1 MSDKKAQLEISANS
15 APAEQAFDRVEKAG
29 RRMGDSVAKDG
40 EKAGKAIDG
49 IADGAAPAA
58 QKLDNATKSMIA
70 SVQRTTA
77 ALQSGE
83 RGSAKY
89 FETLA
94 QQRGVDVSALQPYID
109 QLKRVEAAQNNAGM
123 SARATSAAMRTVPAQ
138 FTDIVTSLQGG
149 QAPLTVFLQQG
160 GQLKDQFGGMG
171 NAARALGGYITGL
184 VNPFTVAAAGAGVLA
199 LAYYKGSQEADAFRA
214 ALVTTS
220 NAAGTSTNQLA
231 AMASA
236 MDQGFGTTAGKA
248 SEVLAQLAA
257 TGQVGRASLQEF
269 GNTAIMAEKAFGTA
283 TKDIAK
289 NFADLGKDPVGASA
303 RLNESMNYLTA
314 STYKQIQAA
323 MDLGQESKAAALAQ
337 DAYNNALKGRST
349 EMLASMGYIER
360 GWSGIKSAAKEAWD
374 AMLGVGRPTT
384 PATQMAEV
392 QKNLAAAEK
401 KRKELAKE
409 MGSDSAFAPALDK
422 EIAKLKE
429 QLEYVS
435 ELDRMQKRAGDS
447 AAERV
452 AKENAGIQAQ
462 KDGLKYLSSEQKMRN
477 EIAQQTA
484 TMRKAGMDEAAIQER
499 IAQIKASYD
508 KKGSSPRAQEITE
521 YEKLNRRIGEFA
533 ALQTAALEADAKLT
547 EGQRLAVK
555 VKQDM
560 VAAGSK
566 LSAGEK
572 ERLQT
577 TLDAAL
583 ATEQR
588 VAAEKDLAKFM
599 DEATKVQAKAA
610 DQADKAIETL
620 KQQAAAEREATA
632 AIGLSKDAIAELAA
646 AKYDDSAASKE
657 RLADIM
663 AEAGE
668 SELLV
673 QKYRTEA
680 AALRDLAKAKR
691 ERGVAEAAS
700 EAEKIATKAAEK
712 ATADWQR
719 AAEKIEN
726 SITDALMRG
735 FESGKDFAQ
744 NLRDVL
750 VNMFKTMVLR
760 PQIQG
765 IVSGG
770 MSALG
775 FGAPGQAA
783 AGGLGGMG
791 DIASMGMNALGL
803 GGAGAMFSSGV
814 MSGLSAWGAGGSVTG
829 LLGSG
834 SALFSG
840 GLMNGL
846 GTIAGAL
853 GPIALGLGALYMISK
868 KLDTSG
874 TIHTGGSASYSA
886 DAGVQKNLS
895 QARTGFAY
903 IDQRAETADM
913 AANMTR
919 SIVGLLDLTA
929 KSFGKTAGYSAATA
943 FADDTSKDGAWGSL
957 IISKGGKDL
966 LNWAD
971 SRQSKWAPKTFADGE
986 EGVKQYMSA
995 VSKDVRDMLM
1005 ADTPGWA
1012 DAMLTALGDSV
1023 TLDQLATVVAQI
1035 NQIQAT
1041 FVQFGEAMPQLAKL
1055 TDDAVGSLLNLSG
1068 GIQNLQT
1075 GLGAYYDK
1083 FYSEAEKQAFATKR
1097 MTDEMAN
1104 LGLAMPATNAEY
1116 RKLVEAQDLTTE
1128 AGRRQYAALIA
1139 LAPAFDQVTAAAE
1152 QASQRIRQERERL
1165 DLELLRA
1172 QGNTDEIRKRER
1184 QALDESNRGI
1194 YDQIKALEDARAAQ
1208 ERYNQALSAAQSAVA
1223 AAMDRVQSAQSAV
1236 DAVRERGTSAY
1247 LAALSEVA
1255 SVQEQIAD
1263 QARQTAST
1271 YRDLAKQ
1278 LREYVTGIV
1287 TPPSDSFARA
1297 LTKALSGD
1305 REAMASLPGLA
1316 TSASDQA
1323 RNNARSREEFDA
1335 SQARILAGVLEAA
1348 SEAQRLGI
1356 ETPAQAAQTLQQ
1368 KLLAAQ
1374 QKLAEATATAN
1385 AIGAPLVAQQE
1396 RLIDEYT
1403 KALAALATAN
1413 TEAALARAQLA
1424 AIVTNTGNTA
1434 THTNATATNT
1444 DALAKEIKNLG
1455 TVISVGGLVKFDPN
1469 DPIRSVFDN
1478 ISKTNNVL
1486 TAQFVKWL
1494 ELQSGSIVT
1503 QNTEAG
1509 TIGVSAITG
1518 FATETNRPT
1527 GAAGFPGLYI
1537 LQYDST
1543 NYLMRIA
1550 SNSAAALTHA
1560 ANTSNYTAQTTSI
1573 LNALAFGQYSML
1585 VRGFGP
1591 GQSVPISFRRE
1602 YTSAEFFA
1610 TGGAFTN
1617 GIVTRPTD
1625 FAMGKMGEAGPEAI
1639 MPLANIGGSLG
1650 IRAQMPGTEGM
1661 LQALQ
1666 TMQALM
1672 QRLQTV
1678 GETTALTSQ
1687 DTLNLWRRMTR
1698 DGRAMPVAPS
1708 VNDPLSVK
1716 VIS

>member
-15 APAEQAFDRVEKAG
+15 APAEKAFEAIQHSS
-29 RRMGDSVAKDG
+29 RRMGEQVAKDG

-58 QKLDNATKSMIA
+58 QQLDTATKSMIA

-77 ALQSGE
+77 ALQAGE

-94 QQRGVDVSALQPYID
+94 QQRGVDVATLQPYID
-109 QLKRVEAAQNNAGM
+109 ELKRVEAAQTKAGI
-123 SARATSAAMRTVPAQ
+123 SAKQTAAALRGVPAQ
-138 FTDIVTSLQGG
+138 FTDIATSLAGG

-160 GQLKDQFGGMG
+160 GQLKDMFGGAG
-171 NAARALGGYITGL
+171 NAAKALGGYVVSL
-184 VNPFTVAAAGAGVLA
+184 VNPFTVAAAAAGAVA
-199 LAYYKGSQEADAFRA
+199 VAYHQGSKEADAFRA
-214 ALVTTS
+214 ALVTTG
-220 NAAGTSTNQLA
+220 NAAGTSTNQLT
-231 AMASA
+231 AMANT
-236 MDQGFGTTAGKA
+236 MGQGFGVTAGKA
-248 SEVLAQLAA
+248 AEVLAQLAA
-257 TGQVGRASLQEF
+257 TGQVGRASLQDF
-269 GNTAIMAEKAFGTA
+269 GNTAIQAEKAFGTA

-337 DAYNNALKGRST
+337 DAYNSAMKGRNA
-349 EMLASMGYIER
+349 EMLASMGQIEKAW
-360 GWSGIKSAAKEAWD
+360 GGIKSAAKEAWD
-374 AMLGVGRPTT
+374 NMLGVGRPETVSSKLSKT
-384 PATQMAEV
+384 ERILKDTLERQEQFGKGSFLAGLLDSEV
-392 QKNLAAAEK
+392 AQ
-401 KRKELAKE
+401 
-409 MGSDSAFAPALDK
+409 
-422 EIAKLKE
+422 LKE
-429 QLEYVS
+429 KIAGYTEIERL
-435 ELDRMQKRAGDS
+435 QKRAGDS

-462 KDGLKYLSSEQKMRN
+462 KDGLKYLSDEQKMRN
-477 EIAQQTA
+477 DIAQQTA
-484 TMRKAGMDEAAIQER
+484 VMRKAGLDEAAIQER
-499 IAQIKASYD
+499 IGQIKASYD
-508 KKGSSPRAQEITE
+508 KKINGGGGQSEV
-521 YEKLNRRIGEFA
+521 A
-533 ALQTAALEADAKLT
+533 ALRAKTAEA
-547 EGQRLAVK
+547 
-555 VKQDM
+555 
-560 VAAGSK
+560 
-566 LSAGEK
+566 
-572 ERLQT
+572 ERY
-577 TLDAAL
+577 LDAL
-583 ATEQR
+583 
-588 VAAEKDLAKFM
+588 
-599 DEATKVQAKAA
+599 QAQGL
-610 DQADKAIETL
+610 QADKLNDGERTALKLREELKGTMTAQARAAKEAALVEADRLGDVQRRIDLEKSEAELIKKSAEENMKAWEAQAKRTNTLAAEVEKQREHNANIGLTKEAVANLTAARLEDAAATAEQNAQTQDLISPAIAAELRAQAKLYRELATL
-620 KQQAAAEREATA
+620 KKE
-632 AIGLSKDAIAELAA
+632 G
-646 AKYDDSAASKE
+646 ASKE
-657 RLADIM
+657 
-663 AEAGE
+663 
-668 SELLV
+668 
-673 QKYRTEA
+673 A
-680 AALRDLAKAKR
+680 AT
-691 ERGVAEAAS
+691 

-712 ATADWQR
+712 AAADWQR
-719 AAEKIEN
+719 AAERIES

-735 FESGKDFAQ
+735 FESGKSFAQ
-744 NLRDVL
+744 VL
-750 VNMFKTMVLR
+750 KDTVVNMFKTLVLR
-760 PQIQG
+760 PQVQG
-765 IVSGG
+765 IVSGTMG
-770 MSALG
+770 ALG
-775 FGAPGQAA
+775 LGAPGQAA
-783 AGGLGGMG
+783 AGGLGDLAG
-791 DIASMGMNALGL
+791 MGMNALGL
-803 GGAGAMFSSGV
+803 GGAGAMFGSGV

-834 SALFSG
+834 GALFSG
-840 GLMNGL
+840 GLASGL

-853 GPIALGLGALYMISK
+853 GPIALGIGALYTLSK

-886 DAGVQKNLS
+886 DAGVQKNIG

-913 AANMTR
+913 AASMTQ
-919 SIVGLLDLTA
+919 SIVGLLDMTA

-957 IISKGGKDL
+957 IISKGGQDL

-971 SRQSKWAPKTFADGE
+971 NRQSKWAPKTFGDGE
-986 EGVKQYMSA
+986 EGVKQYMAA
-995 VSKDVRDMLM
+995 VAKDVRDMLM
-1005 ADTPGWA
+1005 QETPGWA
-1012 DAMLTALGDSV
+1012 DAMLTGMGDSV

-1035 NQIQAT
+1035 NQIQST
-1041 FVQFGEAMPQLAKL
+1041 FVQFGVAMPQLANL
-1055 TDDAVGSLLNLSG
+1055 SDAAVGSLLGLAG
-1068 GIQNLQT
+1068 GIQNLQS
-1075 GLGAYYDK
+1075 GLSAYYDK
-1083 FYSEAEKQAFATKR
+1083 FYSDAEKQAAATQR
-1097 MTDEMAN
+1097 MTTEMSA

-1139 LAPAFDQVTAAAE
+1139 LAPAFDQVSAAAA
-1152 QASQRIRQERERL
+1152 QATQRISQERERL
-1165 DLELLRA
+1165 ELELLRA
-1172 QGNTDEIRKRER
+1172 QGNTDELRNRER
-1184 QALDESNRGI
+1184 NALDASNRGL

-1208 ERYNQALSAAQSAVA
+1208 ERYSQALSAAQSALA
-1223 AAMDRVQSAQSAV
+1223 TALDRVQSAQSAV

-1255 SVQEQIAD
+1255 SIQEQIAD
-1263 QARQTAST
+1263 QARQTAAT

-1287 TPPSDSFARA
+1287 TPPSSSFAQA

-1323 RNNARSREEFDA
+1323 RNAAGSREEFA
-1335 SQARILAGVLEAA
+1335 QAQARILSGVLQAA
-1348 SEAQRLGI
+1348 AEAQRLGI

-1413 TEAALARAQLA
+1413 SEAALARAQLA
-1424 AIVTNTGNTA
+1424 AIATNTGNTA
-1434 THTNATATNT
+1434 THTANTAANTSATGALT
-1444 DALAKEIKNLG
+1444 DELKKLG

-1478 ISKTNNVL
+1478 ISKTNNML

-1494 ELQSGSIVT
+1494 EINSGSIVT
-1503 QNTEAG
+1503 QNNEAG
-1509 TIGVSAITG
+1509 TISVSGITG
-1518 FATETNRPT
+1518 FMTSTNRGA
-1527 GAAGFPGLYI
+1527 GAAGFPGQYV
-1537 LQYDST
+1537 LQYDAT
-1543 NYLMRIA
+1543 NYLMQIA
-1550 SNSAAALTHA
+1550 THTATTAA
-1560 ANTSNYTAQTTSI
+1560 I
-1573 LNALAFGQYSML
+1573 LNNLAFGQYSML

-1591 GQSVPISFRRE
+1591 GQSVPVAFKRE
-1602 YTSAEFFA
+1602 TTSAEFFA

-1617 GIVTRPTD
+1617 GIVTRPTA
-1625 FAMGKMGEAGPEAI
+1625 FNLGVMGEKTPEAI

-1650 IRAQMPGTEGM
+1650 IRAQMPGTQDM

-1687 DTLNLWRRMTR
+1687 DMLNLWRRMTR

-1708 VNDPLSVK
+1708 VNDPLTVK
-1716 VIS
+1716 VTA